1 MTGETDMKMKITSSK
16 LFEVKTKVQSVEAS
30 SFTSKNGAD
39 TTIVL
44 VKTDAGTFSNFQSE
58 WDKQSIDIETLNE
71 GDELEITYKV
81 FVKPHSERKFMNF
94 VKIKKVNE

>member
-1 MTGETDMKMKITSSK
+1 MKMKITK
-16 LFEVKTKVQSVEAS
+16 NEHLTVRAKVQSIEES
-30 SFTSKNGAD
+30 HFTSKNGAD

-58 WDKQSIDIETLNE
+58 WDKQNIDIETLNE

-94 VKIKKVNE
+94 TKIKKVSE